1 MIDQEHPSEKNWTA
15 DEVTELLSG
24 LQELFEEAL
33 MKDEFFM
40 WMKPSPML
48 DVQELLSEM
57 MPGVYRSDS
66 DESVERGPS
75 QDE

>member
-1 MIDQEHPSEKNWTA
+1 MTDQEASSEKSWTA

-24 LQELFEEAL
+24 LQELFEDAL

-48 DVQELLSEM
+48 DVQELLSEV
-57 MPGVYRSDS
+57 MPGVYRSDGG
-66 DESVERGPS
+66 ESVERGPS

>member
-1 MIDQEHPSEKNWTA
+1 MTDQEASSEKSWTA
-15 DEVTELLSG
+15 DEVIELLSG
-24 LQELFEEAL
+24 LQELFEDAL

-40 WMKPSPML
+40 WMKPSPMV
-48 DVQELLSEM
+48 DVQELLSEV
-57 MPGVYRSDS
+57 MPGVYRSDD